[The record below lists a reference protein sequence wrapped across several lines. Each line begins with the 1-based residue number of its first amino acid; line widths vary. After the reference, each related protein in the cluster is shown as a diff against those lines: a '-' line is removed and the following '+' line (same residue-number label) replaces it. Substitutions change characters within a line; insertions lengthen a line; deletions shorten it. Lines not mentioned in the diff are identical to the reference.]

1 MGGGEER
8 MGPDETGEDGDESD
22 DVCTVTAMEPGVEAP
37 IVRPLMVTVNAAV
50 APMVPP
56 DVVSTTADKLVAAQ
70 VKLRPGALLAATATT
85 GVMEGTKKFDGY
97 VSVTRPPGGTEF
109 ITAKVRVAWT
119 LAVAAMRPDV
129 AITNA
134 VLSRPTG
141 ALKVKPLCITA
152 TRNDGRSASAGAL
165 MLSVTTISTAD
176 TVLQLVDTEPSRNRA
191 LHAAPCANGLPV
203 TVTEEW
209 EASSTRGVTA
219 MMTGAWASRSD
230 TA

>member
-8 MGPDETGEDGDESD
+8 MGPDETGEDRDESD
-22 DVCTVTAMEPGVEAP
+22 EVCTVTALEPGVEAP
-37 IVRPLMVTVNAAV
+37 IVKPLMVTVNAAV

-56 DVVSTTADKLVAAQ
+56 DAVSTTAVKLVAPQ
-70 VKLRPGALLAATATT
+70 VKLKPGALLAPAATM

-97 VSVTRPPGGTEF
+97 VSVMRPPGGTEF

-134 VLSRPTG
+134 VSSRPTG
-141 ALKVKPLCITA
+141 ALKVKPLCIKA
-152 TRNDGRSASAGAL
+152 IINDGRSAGAL
-165 MLSVTTISTAD
+165 ELSVTTISTAD
-176 TVLQLVDTEPSRNRA
+176 TALQLVDTEPSRNRA
-191 LHAAPCANGLPV
+191 LHATPCAKGLPV

-209 EASSTRGVTA
+209 ESSRT
-219 MMTGAWASRSD
+219 
-230 TA
+230 